1 MPLNTICDLMNYFY
15 FLINLLTRD
24 THESWPGMT
33 KLRRQISVLLFLLI
47 GNNVIGQTNYL
58 LHIRSI
64 DKDSVFISS
73 GLDLKTAFLTRNEC
87 VSYINQLPAYLQ
99 AKGYVTASLDSIHYD
114 SAFARIVLYT
124 GDKYEWT
131 QLDASQ
137 IDPSVLQAIGWRD
150 KVFAGKP
157 MDFSQVQQWQE
168 KILGYMENNGYPF
181 SKVYLDSLQLD
192 NEKIWAQLKLEKG
205 PSYKIDSIRVFGDVK
220 IANEFLQRYL
230 DIRNGSLFNK
240 EKLLRVSRRMRELAY
255 VEEEYPSKLVWL
267 GTGSTLEM
275 YLKPRRSSQVN
286 VLVGF
291 LPNNDQL
298 SSKKILITGEANL
311 NLKNALGSGETIG
324 LNWQQL
330 QVKSPRLNIIYQH
343 PYLFNTPIGLDFAFD
358 MFRKDSTFLNV
369 NFQLGAQYI
378 LNVNQSGKLFVQRTQ
393 TIVNGVNKN
402 FILQTY
408 RLPDEADVSAI
419 NVGVDYEYNNTNYR
433 LNPTK
438 GNEFRIITSVGTKKI
453 KKNNEIIELKDAGNP
468 SFEFGSLYDTMK
480 LKTYQLRAR
489 VSAAKYFPL
498 GQQNRSTIKMGIN
511 GGLFQSGNVFRNE
524 LFQIGGYKLLR
535 GFDEESQYLSQFLIG
550 TAEFRYLVGQNSF
563 FYAFTDG
570 GWGRNNSQNTD
581 LNYTYFGT
589 GLGLAFETKVGIF
602 NLAWAVG
609 KRSDLEFN
617 LRQSK
622 IHFGFVNYF

>member
-1 MPLNTICDLMNYFY
+1 
-15 FLINLLTRD
+15 
-24 THESWPGMT
+24 MT
-33 KLRRQISVLLFLLI
+33 KLRLQISVLVFLLI
-47 GNNVIGQTNYL
+47 GNKTIGQNNYP

-64 DKDSVFISS
+64 DKDTAFIIS
-73 GLDLKTAFLTRNEC
+73 GLDLKTTFVTRNEC

-124 GDKYEWT
+124 GDRYEWT

-137 IDPSVLQAIGWRD
+137 IDASVLQAIGWRD
-150 KVFAGKP
+150 KIFTDKP
-157 MDFSQVQQWQE
+157 MDFAQVKQWQE
-168 KILGYMENNGYPF
+168 KILGYMENNGHPF
-181 SKVYLDSLQLD
+181 AKVYLDSLQLE
-192 NEKIWAQLKLEKG
+192 NEKVSAQLKLEKG
-205 PSYKIDSIRVFGDVK
+205 PSYKIDSIRVLGDVK

-267 GTGSTLEM
+267 GTGSTLQM
-275 YLKPRRSSQVN
+275 YLKPKRSSQVN

-311 NLKNALGSGETIG
+311 NLKNALGAGETIG

-369 NFQLGAQYI
+369 NFQLGAQYV
-378 LNVNQSGKLFVQRTQ
+378 LNVNQSGKLFIQRTQ

-402 FILQTY
+402 FILQNY
-408 RLPDEADVSAI
+408 RLPDEADVGAI
-419 NVGVDYEYNNTNYR
+419 NVGIDYEYNNTNYR

-453 KKNNEIIELKDAGNP
+453 RKNNEILELKDPGNP
-468 SFEFGSLYDTMK
+468 SFEFGSLYDTIK
-480 LKTYQLRAR
+480 LKTYQLRTR

-498 GQQNRSTIKMGIN
+498 GRQNRSTIKMSIN

-535 GFDEESQYLSQFLIG
+535 GFDEESQYLSQFVIG
-550 TAEFRYLVGQNSF
+550 TAEYRYLVGQNSY

-570 GWGRNNSQNTD
+570 GWGRNNSQNAD
-581 LNYTYFGT
+581 VNYTYFGT